1 MRVCVR
7 DGECQWGIWMLP
19 HAFITRQ
26 GSKNDNDATPA
37 QCNRPNPD
45 TEKPLSAI
53 VIGLHIL
60 QRLQC
65 EGRRIKWPQVT

>member
-7 DGECQWGIWMLP
+7 DGECRRDLDVTACIYTPARL
-19 HAFITRQ
+19 
-26 GSKNDNDATPA
+26 KNDNDATPA
-37 QCNRPNPD
+37 RCNRPNPD
-45 TEKPLSAI
+45 REKPLSAN

-65 EGRRIKWPQVT
+65 EGRRVKWPEVE